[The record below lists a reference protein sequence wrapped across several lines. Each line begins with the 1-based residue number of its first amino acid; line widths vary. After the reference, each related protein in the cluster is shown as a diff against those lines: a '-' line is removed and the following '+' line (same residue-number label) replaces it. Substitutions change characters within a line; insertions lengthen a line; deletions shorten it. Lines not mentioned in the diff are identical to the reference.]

1 MYFARGKR
9 KLVADFKTKDLYD
22 FYKEKYKERAL
33 DKKTF
38 LSIWKRFIDIR
49 MQMIIYENLEFYL
62 PHRLGS
68 IMIKLGQDANRI
80 NRNGKYQFIVD
91 YGASKKKWAE
101 LYPDKTPEEIKAI
114 KNKPLIP
121 VFNKTTDGRRVYWR
135 WDKITCNFKNKSCY
149 RKKVIR
155 KWKSKLSDKVQTTKR
170 NNYYE

>member
-22 FYKEKYKERAL
+22 FYKEKYKERTL

-68 IMIKLGQDANRI
+68 IMIKLGH
-80 NRNGKYQFIVD
+80 
-91 YGASKKKWAE
+91 
-101 LYPDKTPEEIKAI
+101 
-114 KNKPLIP
+114 
-121 VFNKTTDGRRVYWR
+121 
-135 WDKITCNFKNKSCY
+135 
-149 RKKVIR
+149 
-155 KWKSKLSDKVQTTKR
+155 
-170 NNYYE
+170 